1 MDIIEGIVIKEAKT
15 QADYLAFVK
24 FPFTLYKGNSNWVPP
39 LIKDEIETIDPAL
52 NPVYQNS
59 DASFFLAYQ
68 GTKIVGRI
76 AAIVNWIEVHQ
87 IKKSKVR
94 FGWFDVIDDVRIT
107 KLLINRVITFGK
119 EHNLKNIEGPLGF
132 SNLDKAGMLIEGF
145 EERNTMITLYN
156 HPYYYEH
163 LLELGFDKAAKWVE
177 YEIKIADFESSPEK
191 VKRFSKLVMERYN
204 LTLLNFKNR
213 KEILPFVDQMFEL
226 LDKTYDKL
234 QSYVTVQN
242 YQIENYKKRFLKFV
256 NPDFIKCIID
266 AHGKLVCFSI
276 IMPSFTEALTKI
288 NGKLTLFNS
297 YHILKAMY
305 FNKRAS
311 FYLIG
316 VRPDYQNKGI
326 PAIIFNEMQKLF
338 NKQGINIVETNP
350 ELEEN
355 TAIQKLW
362 KNYEHRLHKRR
373 ATFNKKI

>member
-1 MDIIEGIVIKEAKT
+1 MDIIESIVIKEAKT

-76 AAIVNWIEVHQ
+76 AAIVNWIEVNQ

-226 LDKTYDKL
+226 LDKTYNKL
-234 QSYVTVQN
+234 QSYVPIQN

-256 NPDFIKCIID
+256 NPNFIKCIID

>member
-1 MDIIEGIVIKEAKT
+1 MIKNIVIKEAKT
-15 QADYLAFVK
+15 QEELHAFVK
-24 FPFTLYKGNSNWVPP
+24 FPFTLYKDNPYWVPP
-39 LIKDEIETIDPAL
+39 LIKDEIETIDPNL
-52 NPVYQNS
+52 NPVYQNA
-59 DASFFLAYQ
+59 DARFFLAY
-68 GTKIVGRI
+68 KEEKVVGRI
-76 AAIVNWIEVHQ
+76 AAIVNWIEVKE

-94 FGWFDVIDDVRIT
+94 FGWFDTIDNIEVT
-107 KLLINRVITFGK
+107 KLLIDKVIEFGK

-132 SNLDKAGMLIEGF
+132 SNLDKAGLLIEGF
-145 EERNTMITLYN
+145 KERNTLITLYN
-156 HPYYYEH
+156 HPYYVEH
-163 LLELGFDKAAKWVE
+163 LKKLDFNEAARWVE
-177 YEIKIADFESSPEK
+177 YEIKIDDFESSPEK
-191 VKRFSKLVMERYN
+191 VKRFSKLIMERYN

-213 KEILPFVDQMFEL
+213 SEILPYVDQMFDL
-226 LDKTYDKL
+226 LDKTYNSL
-234 QSYVTVQN
+234 QTYIPIQD

-266 AHGKLVCFSI
+266 NEGKLICFSI
-276 IMPSFTEALTKI
+276 TMPSFTKALKSI
-288 NGKLTLFNS
+288 NGKLTFINS

-305 FNKRAS
+305 FNERAS

-316 VRPDYQNKGI
+316 IRPDYQNKGI

-338 NKQGINIVETNP
+338 NKQKITIVETNP